1 MKKAFTFLILVLG
14 VLQFVSAQIVGIVVD
29 EFDNPVPNATV
40 TLLGSFFLGAVS
52 DENGM
57 FEMPVEGAGDIQLS
71 VHHISYQDTITKVNN
86 VVEDIKIVL
95 ASSKILLDSVQV
107 VDKRPA
113 LEKLGQVEKGE
124 ESESLGYF
132 RVDNPR
138 LLIGNIFKTGNCRL
152 KEINLRFRA
161 EEQLLT
167 THMIEIYSLSDSVR
181 YRDGQNY
188 KLDLLTPLV
197 VEPLIVQPGKTG
209 WLKVELNDPL
219 VVSNNEYIAVVL
231 RGFSEDRTIQRLQIP
246 VAQKKMKKASLFV
259 VTEGESFSFIKPAI
273 VPGLQ
278 ISILYYPL

>member
-1 MKKAFTFLILVLG
+1 MKKAITLSCLIFGTLYLA
-14 VLQFVSAQIVGIVVD
+14 SAQIIGSIVD
-29 EFDNPVPNATV
+29 EKDNPIANATV
-40 TLLGSFFLGAVS
+40 VVLDNYFLGAVS
-52 DENGM
+52 DSKGKFRINIKDS
-57 FEMPVEGAGDIQLS
+57 FIAGLS
-71 VHHISYQDTITKVNN
+71 VHHIAYQDTIIKVSD
-86 VVEDIKIVL
+86 VAEDIKIVL
-95 ASSKILLDSVQV
+95 AKSKILLDSVQV
-107 VDKRPA
+107 VDKRPT
-113 LEKLGQVEKGE
+113 LEKLGNFENRE
-124 ESESLGYF
+124 ESSSSGYF
-132 RVDNPR
+132 KVDDPR
-138 LLIGNIFKTGNCRL
+138 LLIGNIFKTGSCRL
-152 KEINLRFRA
+152 KEINLRFNA
-161 EEQLLT
+161 EEQLLA